1 MTWRVPRSVWWTSG
15 IGAALVASVLF
26 FRFPWQHTAAILAGV
41 NIGLLATAALINLIS
56 PFAKGWAWHLLLK
69 PVAPHRWWVAEEANL
84 IGTAVNSLA
93 AGVAGEAVRI
103 SFLMRR
109 DAVPF
114 RPALL
119 SVAWSRAVE
128 ALGLAL
134 FLVLAPFALHL
145 SRTLRG
151 LQIGAGVALI
161 AVLALSRFRG
171 WEGLIARLP
180 VALRG
185 GATELAAMSWGG
197 RLIGPTALALLSW
210 AAEWATYHLTL
221 RAVHIP
227 ASYAAS
233 FTALIAV
240 NLGGVVRITPA
251 NVGVLQAAMVGAL
264 LPFGIAADQAVAGG
278 LALQAI
284 EVVPILALGL
294 AVAGGTG
301 LKRLMAE
308 ATETRTLA

>member
-1 MTWRVPRSVWWTSG
+1 MKRRVPRGVWWTAG
-15 IGAALVASVLF
+15 VGAGVVACVLF
-26 FRFPWQHTAAILAGV
+26 FRLPWQHTATMLEEVDA
-41 NIGLLATAALINLIS
+41 GLLTTALLINLLS
-56 PFAKGWAWHLLLK
+56 PLAKGWAWHLLLK
-69 PVAPHRWWVAEEANL
+69 PVAPNRWWVAEEANL

-93 AGVAGEAVRI
+93 AGVAGEAVRVSMI
-103 SFLMRR
+103 MQR
-109 DAVPF
+109 DAVPL
-114 RPALL
+114 RPAVL

-128 ALGLAL
+128 GLGLAL

-151 LQIGAGVALI
+151 LQIGAGVALV

-171 WEGLIARLP
+171 WETLIARLP
-180 VALRG
+180 AALRG
-185 GATELAAMSWGG
+185 GAAELAAMSWGG

-251 NVGVLQAAMVGAL
+251 NVGVMQAAMVGAL

-284 EVVPILALGL
+284 EVFPILALAL
-294 AVAGGTG
+294 AVAGWTG
-301 LKRLMAE
+301 LRRLMAE
-308 ATETRTLA
+308 AAEARV

>member
-1 MTWRVPRSVWWTSG
+1 MTWRVPRSVWWTAG
-15 IGAALVASVLF
+15 IGTVIVACVLF
-26 FRFPWQHTAAILAGV
+26 FRFPWKHTAEILAEV
-41 NIGLLATAALINLIS
+41 NTGLLAGALLINLLS
-56 PFAKGWAWHLLLK
+56 PFAKGWAWHLLLE
-69 PVAPHRWWVAEEANL
+69 PVAHNRWWVAQEANL

-103 SFLMRR
+103 SMVMQR

-119 SVAWSRAVE
+119 SVVWSRVVE
-128 ALGLAL
+128 GLGLAL

-151 LQIGAGVALI
+151 LQIGAGVALV
-161 AVLALSRFRG
+161 AVLALSRFRA

-180 VALRG
+180 AAMRG
-185 GATELAAMSWGG
+185 SAAELAAMSWGG
-197 RLIGPTALALLSW
+197 RLIGPTAFTLVSW
-210 AAEWATYHLTL
+210 AAEWATYHLSL

-227 ASYAAS
+227 VSYAAS

-240 NLGGVVRITPA
+240 NIGGVVRITPA
-251 NVGVLQAAMVGAL
+251 NVGVMQAAIVGAL
-264 LPFGIAADQAVAGG
+264 LPFGVAADQAVAGG

-284 EVVPILALGL
+284 EVLPILALAL
-294 AVAGGTG
+294 AVAGRTG
-301 LKRLMAE
+301 LKRFMAD
-308 ATETRTLA
+308 AGHLPA

>member
-1 MTWRVPRSVWWTSG
+1 MTWRVPRSLWWSAG
-15 IGAALVASVLF
+15 VGAVIVACVLF
-26 FRFPWQHTAAILAGV
+26 FRFPWQHTAAILAEV
-41 NIGLLATAALINLIS
+41 NVGLLTTALLINLIS

-69 PVAPHRWWVAEEANL
+69 PVAPNRWWVAEEANL

-103 SFLMRR
+103 SLIMQR

-114 RPALL
+114 RPAVL
-119 SVAWSRAVE
+119 SVAWSRIVE
-128 ALGLAL
+128 GLGLAL

-151 LQIGAGVALI
+151 LQIAAGVALV

-171 WEGLIARLP
+171 WERLIARLP
-180 VALRG
+180 PALRA
-185 GATELAAMSWGG
+185 GAAELAAMSWGG

-251 NVGVLQAAMVGAL
+251 NVGVMQAAIVGAL

-284 EVVPILALGL
+284 EVVPILALAL
-294 AVAGGTG
+294 AVAGWTG
-301 LKRLMAE
+301 LKRLVAE
-308 ATETRTLA
+308 AAEARV

>member
-1 MTWRVPRSVWWTSG
+1 MKWRVPRSLWWTAG
-15 IGAALVASVLF
+15 VGVAIVASMVFL
-26 FRFPWQHTAAILAGV
+26 RFPWQHTATILAEV
-41 NIGLLATAALINLIS
+41 NAGLLVTALLINLIS

-69 PVAPHRWWVAEEANL
+69 PVAPNRWWVAQEANL

-93 AGVAGEAVRI
+93 VGVAGEAVRI
-103 SFLMRR
+103 SILMRR
-109 DAVPF
+109 DGVPF
-114 RPALL
+114 RPVLL

-134 FLVLAPFALHL
+134 FLVLAPFTLHL

-151 LQIGAGVALI
+151 LQIGAAVALV
-161 AVLALSRFRG
+161 AVLAISRFRG

-180 VALRG
+180 AALRP

-197 RLIGPTALALLSW
+197 RLIGPTALGLLSW

-221 RAVHIP
+221 RAVHVP

-251 NVGVLQAAMVGAL
+251 NVGVMQAAMVGAL

-284 EVVPILALGL
+284 EVLPILALAL
-294 AVAGGTG
+294 LVAGWTG
-301 LKRLMAE
+301 LKRRIAE
-308 ATETRTLA
+308 AAEAQV

>member
-1 MTWRVPRSVWWTSG
+1 MTWRVPRSVWWTAG
-15 IGAALVASVLF
+15 VGALIVAGAVF
-26 FRFPWQHTAAILAGV
+26 FRFPWQHTATILQEV
-41 NIGLLATAALINLIS
+41 DTGLLTAALLINLVS

-69 PVAPHRWWVAEEANL
+69 PVAPNRWWVAEEANL
-84 IGTAVNSLA
+84 IGTAVNTLA

-103 SFLMRR
+103 SIIMKR

-128 ALGLAL
+128 GLGLAL
-134 FLVLAPFALHL
+134 FLVLAPSVLHL

-151 LQIGAGVALI
+151 LQIAAGVALV

-180 VALRG
+180 AALRG
-185 GATELAAMSWGG
+185 GAGELAAMSWGG

-210 AAEWATYHLTL
+210 AAEWATYHLSL

-240 NLGGVVRITPA
+240 NIGGLVRITPA
-251 NVGVLQAAMVGAL
+251 NVGVMQAAMVGAL
-264 LPFGIAADQAVAGG
+264 LPFGIATDQAVAGG

-284 EVVPILALGL
+284 EVVPILALAL
-294 AVAGGTG
+294 AVAGWTG
-301 LKRLMAE
+301 LTRLMAE
-308 ATETRTLA
+308 AAEARV

>member
-1 MTWRVPRSVWWTSG
+1 MTWRVPRSVWWTAG
-15 IGAALVASVLF
+15 LGAAIVAGVLF
-26 FRFPWQHTAAILAGV
+26 FRFPWQHTATILEEVDA
-41 NIGLLATAALINLIS
+41 GLLATALLINLVS

-69 PVAPHRWWVAEEANL
+69 PVAPNRWWVAEEANL

-103 SFLMRR
+103 SLIMQR

-114 RPALL
+114 RPAVL
-119 SVAWSRAVE
+119 SVVWSRAVE
-128 ALGLAL
+128 GLGFAL

-151 LQIGAGVALI
+151 LQISAGVALV

-171 WEGLIARLP
+171 WETLIARLP
-180 VALRG
+180 APLRG
-185 GATELAAMSWGG
+185 GAAELAAMSWGG

-251 NVGVLQAAMVGAL
+251 NVGVMQAAMVGAL

-284 EVVPILALGL
+284 EVLPILALAL
-294 AVAGGTG
+294 AVAGWSG
-301 LKRLMAE
+301 LKRLMTEAAE
-308 ATETRTLA
+308 ARA